1 MDAPAREILTTEVLE
16 SMRACLRNLNN
27 VKLFS
32 PDDPDVIRLKEHL
45 REKIA
50 ELEGHGSDEQQSH
63 KMTA

>member
-1 MDAPAREILTTEVLE
+1 MELLQV
-16 SMRACLRNLNN
+16 MRACLRDLNN

-50 ELEGHGSDEQQSH
+50 EMEGHGSEPQESN